1 MIMRPRSASLCGL
14 SALGA
19 LLALTSVA
27 PTAASQDTA
36 VKPAAKAAKP
46 SAASSKPAAAAKPAA
61 ATAKRSV
68 APKPAAAPA
77 KPAATA
83 KPAVPAKTKAAT
95 AVQPAAAAKPPDTGG
110 GASGKVSPELA
121 QRLTPAQQEAYLAYR
136 EARTAFDLQH
146 RAYWRK
152 VDAKRDARKARRLLG
167 QALTAEDYVTAFPPK
182 YQGPELAP
190 EISRIVT
197 EVKPPPPERPL
208 PNVSE
213 FLEQAKKQ
221 FRFVP
226 KRATE
231 REFKT
236 SYAIE
241 ALKVG
246 LTKDQVVRVYA
257 LETGGL
263 GTYDMQ
269 SGINP
274 VTRQGR
280 PISSALGYAQLLHA
294 NTTGELVK
302 HGEAFARRLT
312 SMAETAGTP
321 ASRAAEL
328 KAKAAIV
335 RKMLRAARTVPNE
348 WSAHQRFAMTPN
360 GLGIHALNL
369 DADLGPWIQVLKL
382 KSLKDSAARH
392 GHADLTG
399 AEIELMNLA
408 GPGTGLEMMTPTGRQ
423 MPTPNFFSEGGY
435 SRNPVVRDKTA
446 AELLATLD
454 QRMEVHLKKPGS
466 VEFAQIFDE
475 VARR

>member
-1 MIMRPRSASLCGL
+1 MTMQPRSASLCGL

-19 LLALTSVA
+19 LLALA
-27 PTAASQDTA
+27 PIAPIAASQDTPA
-36 VKPAAKAAKP
+36 KPAATPAKPAAATKPPPAAAKVAP
-46 SAASSKPAAAAKPAA
+46 TARPGVTAKPTASTKPAAAAKPAA
-61 ATAKRSV
+61 ADSTPSKI
-68 APKPAAAPA
+68 P
-77 KPAATA
+77 
-83 KPAVPAKTKAAT
+83 
-95 AVQPAAAAKPPDTGG
+95 
-110 GASGKVSPELA
+110 PELA
-121 QRLTPAQQEAYLAYR
+121 QRLSAAQQQAYLAYR
-136 EARTAFDLQH
+136 EARAAFDLQM
-146 RAYWRK
+146 RTYWRK

-167 QALTAEDYVTAFPPK
+167 QAFTPEDYVTGYPPK

-190 EISRIVT
+190 EVSKIVT

-208 PNVSE
+208 PNVAD
-213 FLEQAKKQ
+213 FLEHAKKQ
-221 FRFVP
+221 FGFVP
-226 KRATE
+226 SSATE

-274 VTRQGR
+274 VTRQGK

-302 HGEAFARRLT
+302 HGESFARRLT
-312 SMAETAGTP
+312 AMADAPGTP
-321 ASRAAEL
+321 QPRAAEL

-335 RKMLRAARTVPNE
+335 RKMLRAARSVPNE
-348 WSAHQRFAMTPN
+348 WGAHQRFAMTPA

-382 KSLKDSAARH
+382 KSLKDSAAIFGYRE
-392 GHADLTG
+392 LTG

-408 GPGTGLEMMTPTGRQ
+408 GPGTGLEMMTPLGRQ

-435 SRNPVVRDKTA
+435 ARNPVVRDKTA
-446 AELLATLD
+446 AELLATLE

-466 VEFAQIFDE
+466 IEFAQIFDE

>member
-1 MIMRPRSASLCGL
+1 MQPRSASLCAL
-14 SALGA
+14 SAVGA
-19 LLALTSVA
+19 LLALTPMA

-36 VKPAAKAAKP
+36 AKPAAKSAKP
-46 SAASSKPAAAAKPAA
+46 SAAAAKPAS
-61 ATAKRSV
+61 TA
-68 APKPAAAPA
+68 KPAAAPA
-77 KPAATA
+77 KPAAAASPAPKA
-83 KPAVPAKTKAAT
+83 KPAAT
-95 AVQPAAAAKPPDTGG
+95 AAKPTTGDD
-110 GASGKVSPELA
+110 ASRNVEPELA

-136 EARTAFDLQH
+136 EARTAFDRQH
-146 RAYWRK
+146 RAYWRN
-152 VDAKRDARKARRLLG
+152 VEAKRDARRARRLLG
-167 QALTAEDYVTAFPPK
+167 QAFTAEDYITAFPPK

-190 EISRIVT
+190 DIARIVA
-197 EVKPPPPERPL
+197 EVRPPAPERPL
-208 PNVSE
+208 PNVAD
-213 FLEQAKKQ
+213 FLAQAKKQ
-221 FRFVP
+221 FGFVP

-246 LTKDQVVRVYA
+246 LSKDQVVRVYA

-312 SMAETAGTP
+312 DMAGARGTP
-321 ASRAAEL
+321 PQRAAEL
-328 KAKAAIV
+328 KTKAAIV
-335 RKMLRAARTVPNE
+335 RKMLRAARTVPNQ
-348 WSAHQRFAMTPN
+348 WSAHPRFAMTPK

-382 KSLKDSAARH
+382 KSLKDSA
-392 GHADLTG
+392 GTYGYKDLTG

-408 GPGTGLEMMTPTGRQ
+408 GPGTGLEMMTPLGRQ

-435 SRNPVVRDKTA
+435 ARNPVVRDKTA

-466 VEFAQIFDE
+466 IEFAQIFDE
-475 VARR
+475 VSRR

>member
-1 MIMRPRSASLCGL
+1 MIMQPRSASLCGL

-19 LLALTSVA
+19 LLALA
-27 PTAASQDTA
+27 PAAPMAAPPDTVKQA
-36 VKPAAKAAKP
+36 SAAKPAAPTTA
-46 SAASSKPAAAAKPAA
+46 KPAAAAKPAPASARPA
-61 ATAKRSV
+61 AKAKPTANAKP
-68 APKPAAAPA
+68 ATPAAKPAAA
-77 KPAATA
+77 AT
-83 KPAVPAKTKAAT
+83 
-95 AVQPAAAAKPPDTGG
+95 PAAAAKPAAPD
-110 GASGKVSPELA
+110 GASSKLGPELA
-121 QRLTPAQQEAYLAYR
+121 QRLTPAQQETYLAYR

-152 VDAKRDARKARRLLG
+152 VDSKRDARRARRLLG
-167 QALTAEDYVTAFPPK
+167 QAATADDYIATYPPK
-182 YQGPELAP
+182 YQGPELPP
-190 EISRIVT
+190 EISRIVA
-197 EVKPPPPERPL
+197 EVKPPPAEKPL
-208 PNVSE
+208 PAVAD
-213 FLEQAKKQ
+213 FLAQAKKQ
-221 FRFVP
+221 FGFVP

-236 SYAIE
+236 SYASE

-257 LETGGL
+257 LETGGQ

-274 VTRQGR
+274 VTRQGK

-294 NTTGELVK
+294 NTIGELVK

-312 SMAETAGTP
+312 AMAEVPGTP
-321 ASRAAEL
+321 SPRVAEL

-348 WSAHQRFAMTPN
+348 WSAHQRLAMTPN

-382 KSLKDSAARH
+382 RSLKDSAATH
-392 GHADLTG
+392 GRADLTG

-408 GPGTGLEMMTPTGRQ
+408 GPGTGLEMMTPVGRQ

-446 AELLATLD
+446 AELLATLES
-454 QRMEVHLKKPGS
+454 RMEVHLKKPGS
-466 VEFAQIFDE
+466 IEFAQIFDE

>member
-1 MIMRPRSASLCGL
+1 MTMEPRSAGLCAL
-14 SALGA
+14 SAVGA
-19 LLALTSVA
+19 LLALTPMA

-36 VKPAAKAAKP
+36 LKPAAKPAKP
-46 SAASSKPAAAAKPAA
+46 SAAVAKPAS
-61 ATAKRSV
+61 TA
-68 APKPAAAPA
+68 KPAAAPA
-77 KPAATA
+77 KPAAAARPAPKA
-83 KPAVPAKTKAAT
+83 KPAGT
-95 AVQPAAAAKPPDTGG
+95 AAKPATGDG
-110 GASGKVSPELA
+110 ESRKVEPELA

-136 EARTAFDLQH
+136 EARTAFDRQH

-152 VDAKRDARKARRLLG
+152 VEAKRDARKARRLLG
-167 QALTAEDYVTAFPPK
+167 QAFTAEDYITAFPPK

-190 EISRIVT
+190 DIARIVA
-197 EVKPPPPERPL
+197 EVKPPVPERPL
-208 PNVSE
+208 PNVAD
-213 FLEQAKKQ
+213 FLAQAKKQ
-221 FRFVP
+221 FGFVP

-246 LTKDQVVRVYA
+246 LSKDQVVRVYA

-312 SMAETAGTP
+312 DMAGARGTP
-321 ASRAAEL
+321 PQRAAEL
-328 KAKAAIV
+328 KTKAAIV
-335 RKMLRAARTVPNE
+335 RKMLRAARTVPNQ
-348 WSAHQRFAMTPN
+348 WSAHQRFAMTPK

-382 KSLKDSAARH
+382 KSLKDSA
-392 GHADLTG
+392 GTYGYKDLTG

-408 GPGTGLEMMTPTGRQ
+408 GPGTGLEMMTPLGRQ
-423 MPTPNFFSEGGY
+423 MPTPNSFSEGGY
-435 SRNPVVRDKTA
+435 ARNPVVRDKTA

-466 VEFAQIFDE
+466 IEFAQIFDE
-475 VARR
+475 VSRR

>member
-1 MIMRPRSASLCGL
+1 MIMQPRAAGLYGL

-19 LLALTSVA
+19 LLALSPLA
-27 PTAASQDTA
+27 PTAASQDT
-36 VKPAAKAAKP
+36 PA
-46 SAASSKPAAAAKPAA
+46 KPAAAAKSAP
-61 ATAKRSV
+61 ATAKSGTT
-68 APKPAAAPA
+68 A
-77 KPAATA
+77 KPAA
-83 KPAVPAKTKAAT
+83 
-95 AVQPAAAAKPPDTGG
+95 PAAPPPTDGVAA
-110 GASGKVSPELA
+110 KVSPELA
-121 QRLTPAQQEAYLAYR
+121 KRLTQAQQETYLAYR
-136 EARTAFDLQH
+136 EARTAFDLLH

-152 VDAKRDARKARRLLG
+152 VDGKRDARKARRLLG
-167 QALTAEDYVTAFPPK
+167 QTFTAEDYIAAFPPK
-182 YQGPELAP
+182 YQGPELPPDVA
-190 EISRIVT
+190 RIVA
-197 EVKPPPPERPL
+197 EVKPPAAEKPL
-208 PNVSE
+208 PTVAD
-213 FLEQAKKQ
+213 FLAHAKKQ
-221 FRFVP
+221 FGFVP

-236 SYAIE
+236 SYAAE

-257 LETGGL
+257 LETGGQ

-312 SMAETAGTP
+312 AMAGAPGTP
-321 ASRAAEL
+321 APRAAEL
-328 KAKAAIV
+328 KTKAAIV

-360 GLGIHALNL
+360 GLGIHALNM
-369 DADLGPWIQVLKL
+369 DADVGPWIQVLKL
-382 KSLKDSAARH
+382 KSLKDSAAVYGRQE
-392 GHADLTG
+392 LTG
-399 AEIELMNLA
+399 AELELMNLA
-408 GPGTGLEMMTPTGRQ
+408 GPGTGLEMMTPVGRQ

-446 AELLATLD
+446 AELLAALES
-454 QRMEVHLKKPGS
+454 RMEVHLKKPGS
-466 VEFAQIFDE
+466 IEFAQIFDE

>member
-1 MIMRPRSASLCGL
+1 MTMQPRSASRYGL

-19 LLALTSVA
+19 LLALVPAA
-27 PTAASQDTA
+27 PMAASQDTTA
-36 VKPAAKAAKP
+36 QQTSAAKPAATAAKPAASAKPAPATVKPAANAKP
-46 SAASSKPAAAAKPAA
+46 SAAPKPAPPAANPAAAAKPADSTSSKIA
-61 ATAKRSV
+61 
-68 APKPAAAPA
+68 
-77 KPAATA
+77 
-83 KPAVPAKTKAAT
+83 
-95 AVQPAAAAKPPDTGG
+95 
-110 GASGKVSPELA
+110 PELA

-136 EARTAFDLQH
+136 DARTAFDRLH

-152 VDAKRDARKARRLLG
+152 VDGKRDARKARRLLG
-167 QALTAEDYVTAFPPK
+167 QAFTAEDYVAAFPPK
-182 YQGPELAP
+182 YQGPELPSDIA
-190 EISRIVT
+190 RIVA
-197 EVKPPPPERPL
+197 EVKPPPAETPL
-208 PNVSE
+208 PTVAD
-213 FLEQAKKQ
+213 FLVHAKKQ
-221 FRFVP
+221 FGFVP

-236 SYAIE
+236 SYAAE

-257 LETGGL
+257 LETGGQ

-274 VTRQGR
+274 ITRQGR

-312 SMAETAGTP
+312 SMAEAPGTP
-321 ASRAAEL
+321 PPRAAEL
-328 KAKAAIV
+328 KAKATIV
-335 RKMLRAARTVPNE
+335 RRMLRAARAVPNE

-382 KSLKDSAARH
+382 KSLKDSAALYGRH
-392 GHADLTG
+392 ELTG

-408 GPGTGLEMMTPTGRQ
+408 GPGTGLEMMTPVGRQ

-435 SRNPVVRDKTA
+435 ARNPVVRDKTA
-446 AELLATLD
+446 AELLVALES
-454 QRMEVHLKKPGS
+454 RMEVHLKKPGS
-466 VEFAQIFDE
+466 IEFAQIFDE
-475 VARR
+475 VARK